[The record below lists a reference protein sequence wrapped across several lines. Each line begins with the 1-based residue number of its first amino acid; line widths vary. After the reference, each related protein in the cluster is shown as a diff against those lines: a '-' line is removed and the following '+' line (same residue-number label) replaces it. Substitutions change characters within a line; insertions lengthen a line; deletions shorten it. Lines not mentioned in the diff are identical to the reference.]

1 MKISKKL
8 QLLSLLLV
16 TITFNACANP
26 KKESNQA
33 SSENSANQPTQV
45 KQTVKASSPLHA
57 ELNKA
62 KETGK
67 AVFVVVTGTGAADL
81 NKAMSIAKSAT
92 TIYKNAVVIQMNR
105 DLPVNADLVSEW
117 GLSGAP
123 LPLILSISPKGY
135 ATGGYVLADA
145 TADKIA
151 ALVPTPKMDE
161 VYAAINNK
169 KSTFI
174 IVSKKSNIDKAG
186 ILANCKS
193 AATQL
198 KNNVAI
204 IEIDLADP
212 KEAAFIKQLN
222 LKSAPNTTSVLVLN
236 ASGQTTGSFNGK
248 VDAAQLVGAA
258 TKVVKSCGSS
268 CSPGGC

>member
-1 MKISKKL
+1 
-8 QLLSLLLV
+8 
-16 TITFNACANP
+16 
-26 KKESNQA
+26 
-33 SSENSANQPTQV
+33 SANRTAQV
-45 KQTVKASSPLHA
+45 KPTVKVSSPLHT

-67 AVFVVVTGTGAADL
+67 AVFVVVTGTGATDL
-81 NKAMSIAKSAT
+81 NKAMSVAKSAT

-105 DLPVNADLVSEW
+105 DLPVNADLVEQW
-117 GLSGAP
+117 GLSGVP
-123 LPLILSISPKGY
+123 IPLILSISPKGY

-145 TADKIA
+145 KAEKIA
-151 ALVPTPKMDE
+151 ALVPSPKEDD

-174 IVSKKSNIDKAG
+174 IVSKKSNTDKAG

-193 AATQL
+193 AAIQL

-212 KEAAFIKQLN
+212 KEASFIKQLN

-258 TKVVKSCGSS
+258 TKIVKSCGSS